1 MAEEKK
7 EKQLKIGT
15 LPEGSASQISDG
27 QFEPEKGEFL
37 LYFKLVVMTQAAIR
51 NSDHKIE
58 NLFGPEKGGLVFGD
72 PEDMRI
78 FLHKMVDIVINAGK
92 EGAKDNP

>member
-7 EKQLKIGT
+7 LNIGT
-15 LPEGSASQISDG
+15 VPEDRATQISDQ

-37 LYFKLVVMTQAAIR
+37 LYFKFVAMTQIAIR
-51 NSDHKIE
+51 NNNHRIE
-58 NLFGPEKGGLVFGD
+58 NIFGPEKGGLVFGN

-78 FLHKMVDIVINAGK
+78 YLHKMVDIVVDAGK
-92 EGAKDNP
+92 EGAKANP

>member
-1 MAEEKK
+1 MTDEKK
-7 EKQLKIGT
+7 EKQLKIGV
-15 LPEGSASQISDG
+15 LPEGNATQISDG

-37 LYFKLVVMTQAAIR
+37 LYFKFVAMTQAAIR

-58 NLFGPEKGGLVFGD
+58 NIFGPEKGGLVFGN

>member
-7 EKQLKIGT
+7 LKLGT
-15 LPEGSASQISDG
+15 LPEDKATQISDG

-37 LYFKLVVMTQAAIR
+37 AYFKLVSMSQTCLKNNNHRV
-51 NSDHKIE
+51 E
-58 NLFGPEKGGLVFGD
+58 NIIGPARGGFVFGD

-78 FLHKMVDIVINAGK
+78 YLHKLIDLFIDAGK
-92 EGAKDNP
+92 EGAKDNT